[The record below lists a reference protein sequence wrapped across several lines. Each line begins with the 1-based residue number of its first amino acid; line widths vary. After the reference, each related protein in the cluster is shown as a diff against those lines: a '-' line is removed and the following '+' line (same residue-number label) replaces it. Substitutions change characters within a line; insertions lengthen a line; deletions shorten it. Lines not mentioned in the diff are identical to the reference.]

1 MEKMELIMWFES
13 ETVLHPFILIIFLS
27 YKRSQNS
34 RTESESLAV
43 DFSEKKIIRL

>member
-27 YKRSQNS
+27 YKNS